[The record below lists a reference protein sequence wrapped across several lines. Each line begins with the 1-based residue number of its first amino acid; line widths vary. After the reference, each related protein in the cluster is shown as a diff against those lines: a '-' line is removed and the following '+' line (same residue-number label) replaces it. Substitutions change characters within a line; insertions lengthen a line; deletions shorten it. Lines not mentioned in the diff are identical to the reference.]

1 MSSWSQT
8 DQRCQGSLS
17 DTAVAPKRYSRQPV
31 STKEEVDAAVDRAQR
46 VWNMVLSTNLEKES
60 QGESKLGDIRPA
72 GDVSP
77 VCLPGIDST
86 S

>member
-1 MSSWSQT
+1 M
-8 DQRCQGSLS
+8 
-17 DTAVAPKRYSRQPV
+17 
-31 STKEEVDAAVDRAQR
+31 DAAVDRAQR